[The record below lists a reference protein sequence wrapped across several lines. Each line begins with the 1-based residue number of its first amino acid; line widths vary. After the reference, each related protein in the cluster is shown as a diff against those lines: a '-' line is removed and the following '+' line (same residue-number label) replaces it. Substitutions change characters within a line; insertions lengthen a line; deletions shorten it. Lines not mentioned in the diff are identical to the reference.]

1 MDGHLQ
7 TGPDD
12 ESAVLR
18 ISDWIWRPWYA
29 KLWWFAIPLWWVG
42 VTLAPA
48 HAAFSG
54 VFQSPFAAYLNV
66 LFFPFA
72 PILVLGAGF
81 VPAWLDGW
89 KASWRGNGYDDE
101 EHRRILAEWDEQD
114 RRSEEL
120 RALTDPLD
128 PRSGALWVNNPIN
141 PFNSQNP
148 LNQHH

>member
-1 MDGHLQ
+1 MDGRVPAEPE
-7 TGPDD
+7 GV
-12 ESAVLR
+12 SAMPR

-29 KLWWFAIPLWWVG
+29 KLWWFAIPLWWAG
-42 VTLAPA
+42 VTLSSA

-54 VFQSPFAAYLNV
+54 VSLSPVAAYLNV

-101 EHRRILAEWDEQD
+101 EHRRILREWDEQD
-114 RRSEEL
+114 RRFKKM

-128 PRSGALWVNNPIN
+128 PRSGAIWMHNPSN

-148 LNQHH
+148 ANQRH